1 MKTTKEID
9 VIIEALKNDTVV
21 IVPTDTI
28 YGYSC
33 TVDSRVAIE
42 KIKDLKQRDRDKP
55 FLILDSNLTRVK
67 NYFSNTS
74 NSFMIE
80 KFIDKLVK
88 EKIWPN
94 NLTLISKKNPILNEL
109 PFLKNVDTVAVRY
122 TDNKVIK
129 NITDSLNSGILSTSI
144 NISGEKELIQFTEI
158 IGKYSN
164 EESINYILET
174 NEESEKKINRINST
188 IIKLDIN
195 SNNDNIL
202 NIIREGHLGI
212 VKKVKLLFEKDFIL

>member
-33 TVDSRVAIE
+33 TVDSRVAIA

-55 FLILDSNLTRVK
+55 FLILDSNLSRVK
-67 NYFSNTS
+67 NYFSNT
-74 NSFMIE
+74 NSSFIE

-109 PFLKNVDTVAVRY
+109 PFLKNIDTVAVRY

-129 NITDSLNSGILSTSI
+129 TITDNLKNGILSTSI

-174 NEESEKKINRINST
+174 NEESEKKINRVNST

>member
-33 TVDSRVAIE
+33 TVDSRVAIA

-55 FLILDSNLTRVK
+55 FLILDSNLSRVK
-67 NYFSNTS
+67 NYFSNT
-74 NSFMIE
+74 NSSFIE